1 MKKIFSSLL
10 LLTISFTFLQAQS
23 IHILYENKDVTN
35 TIITHSIKK
44 GDSTLLDL
52 SLVNK
57 TASGITY
64 QVNRTILNPPM
75 NDACAAL
82 YFCTGAQC
90 YTPRS
95 ETTWTPK
102 DTGSYIGANATLPNG
117 KDTYGIAAHYDACP
131 DECKDLYVLYRVYK
145 TAPGTKDTAYVTIKY
160 TCSTGINE
168 NNALLG
174 SISDAY
180 PNPTNSNFSLSYKLN
195 AATKSELVI
204 YDITGKKIMDAPLS
218 KIEGV
223 ITMNTSVL
231 TPGVYLYSLL
241 INNQAVQTKRLVITD

>member
-1 MKKIFSSLL
+1 MKKIISSLL
-10 LLTISFTFLQAQS
+10 LLAMSFTFSRAQS
-23 IHILYENKDVTN
+23 IHILHENKDVTN
-35 TIITHSIKK
+35 TIIVLPIKK
-44 GDSTLLDL
+44 GDSTLIDL

-57 TASGITY
+57 TAAPITY

-75 NDACAAL
+75 NEDCAAL
-82 YFCTGAQC
+82 YFCTGVQC

-95 ETTWTPK
+95 EVTWTPK
-102 DTGSYIGANATLPNG
+102 DTGSSIGAYATLPNG

-145 TAPGTKDTAYVTIKY
+145 TAPGTNDTAYVTIKY

-168 NNALLG
+168 HNALLG

-180 PNPTNSNFSLSYKLN
+180 PNPTSSSFSLNYKLN
-195 AATKSELVI
+195 VGAKSELVI

-218 KIEGV
+218 KNEGV
-223 ITMNTSVL
+223 VTMNTSL
-231 TPGVYLYSLL
+231 LSPGVYLYSLL